1 MMKDR
6 PVPIWI
12 KLKKLVYSQKVKER
26 KRIQQ
31 SGMNALRDM
40 SDHSYKGHNI
50 RLILSLE
57 GYMWACQ
64 YVILKSGKTEMDG
77 FAGNTYASREEA
89 ESAAL
94 ARAKTLIDES
104 KLSKD
109 PLWS

>member
-1 MMKDR
+1 MKDR
-6 PVPIWI
+6 PIPIWI
-12 KLKKLVYSQKVKER
+12 KLKKLVYSQKVKKR

-31 SGMNALRDM
+31 SGMNALRNM
-40 SDHSYKGHNI
+40 SDHTYKGHNI
-50 RLILSLE
+50 TLIPSLE

-77 FAGNTYASREEA
+77 FAGNTYSSREEA

-104 KLSKD
+104 KLNKD